1 MHLKARHPSGMMRIM
16 VTEVEGFKSASVWIG
31 LLHQRLK
38 KKMTPCLLL
47 DLIHSVPQL
56 LVFMVLFYNITS
68 PVDPFP
74 GFLVLTHIYDT
85 CSQDTKPSQGTSR
98 ISATP
103 SLLPT
108 PPPTHSAS
116 INGNQPP
123 PSQSNTSVCLLFAV
137 VVIPCCRQP

>member
-98 ISATP
+98 IRATP
-103 SLLPT
+103 SLLP
-108 PPPTHSAS
+108 PPPAAPAS
-116 INGNQPP
+116 MVTNLLLPNPTYP
-123 PSQSNTSVCLLFAV
+123 FAYCL
-137 VVIPCCRQP
+137 P